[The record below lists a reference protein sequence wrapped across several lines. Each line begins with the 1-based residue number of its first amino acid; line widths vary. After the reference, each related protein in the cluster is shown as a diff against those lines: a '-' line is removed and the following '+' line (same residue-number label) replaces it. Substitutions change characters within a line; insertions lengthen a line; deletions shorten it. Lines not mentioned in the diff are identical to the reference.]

1 MRCRLA
7 GAGLGSGSGG
17 RPADKNF
24 MPSQRSTVAT
34 WRSSSSCTLVRPRR
48 APLMKKGELLTS
60 LRARQG
66 WDWAHAQRSRG

>member
-1 MRCRLA
+1 
-7 GAGLGSGSGG
+7 
-17 RPADKNF
+17 
-24 MPSQRSTVAT
+24 MPSQRSTGAR

-66 WDWAHAQRSRG
+66 WGWAHAQRSRG